1 METVYVSHFL
11 GKEELALSISSIWV
25 LDKLHSHRA
34 SFHPGVLLMYT
45 SKLLGKS
52 DEWNDLQGIDFP
64 LNEGAILLLS
74 MCYETIAV
82 LAGES
87 RGS

>member
-1 METVYVSHFL
+1 MQ
-11 GKEELALSISSIWV
+11 G
-25 LDKLHSHRA
+25 
-34 SFHPGVLLMYT
+34 
-45 SKLLGKS
+45 
-52 DEWNDLQGIDFP
+52 DLRGINVP